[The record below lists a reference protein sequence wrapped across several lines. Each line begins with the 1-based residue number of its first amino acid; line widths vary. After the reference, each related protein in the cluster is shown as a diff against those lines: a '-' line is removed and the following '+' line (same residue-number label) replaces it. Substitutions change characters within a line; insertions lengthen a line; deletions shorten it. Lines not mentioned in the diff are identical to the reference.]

1 MDSNKTPKII
11 RELTKNIEK
20 PTNGEQKKGG
30 GLRFNEGKLRYD
42 LEHPLARRDLV
53 KVLTYGANKYTLYNE
68 DGSIKEKGDRNWEK
82 GMNWTTVIA
91 SAKRHLDAL
100 ERGEDYDFDPECEGC
115 KSGFCQTHS
124 GQLHVSLLQTNAHF
138 LNAYYYIY
146 PQGDDRKKWYL
157 NIPNVGLDIDG
168 VLADWFGAW
177 TKLYNIK
184 ETPYNWNFDRFITD
198 KFDQMRKEGTLDEFY
213 LNLKPLVNPKIL
225 KFEPH
230 CYITSRPVSK
240 EITEQWLDTMGFPTK
255 PVYSLNIRES
265 KLQAA
270 KEAGVEIFVDDS
282 YGNFVDLNNNGVTC
296 YLRSTRQNERY
307 NVGHLRIND
316 LNDLPFLNY

>member
-157 NIPNVGLDIDG
+157 NI
-168 VLADWFGAW
+168 
-177 TKLYNIK
+177 
-184 ETPYNWNFDRFITD
+184 
-198 KFDQMRKEGTLDEFY
+198 
-213 LNLKPLVNPKIL
+213 
-225 KFEPH
+225 
-230 CYITSRPVSK
+230 
-240 EITEQWLDTMGFPTK
+240 
-255 PVYSLNIRES
+255 RES